1 MSRRHKKRQPVRK
14 LRKIETWDDI
24 YRYLILPYKDT
35 QPRHMQ
41 VKRISETKVMLSV
54 YKVDDFEQP
63 TKNLGMIW
71 QGELSVMPEQS

>member
-24 YRYLILPYKDT
+24 YRYLILPHKNT

-71 QGELSVMPEQS
+71 QGELSVMPEQI